1 MAVQGYVNLEPKESR
16 IVVPV
21 LDAAGT
27 TVPLEMVID
36 TGFTGYMTLPSW
48 VTRPLGL
55 ERGEEQRMILA
66 DGQVVSM
73 PVCRA
78 TVIWHGRPTRID
90 VLELDARPV
99 IGMSLLWGSDLAMTV
114 RENGRVSITQPPET

>member
-48 VTRPLGL
+48 GHVPWAWS
-55 ERGEEQRMILA
+55 E
-66 DGQVVSM
+66 
-73 PVCRA
+73 
-78 TVIWHGRPTRID
+78 
-90 VLELDARPV
+90 ARNS
-99 IGMSLLWGSDLAMTV
+99 G
-114 RENGRVSITQPPET
+114 